1 MDASINDFFT
11 RVFEDILAGR
21 VTLESIMVVLAFF
34 GSFILLTSLA
44 FVFSKKP
51 REVML
56 DHPATWVTEYPRIME
71 LLDAA
76 VVQRSK
82 VRVSFHR
89 DLGGARSSDGTL
101 IDANKNDLTL
111 EMSSI
116 KTINPAW
123 VGRTLELNFM
133 LRLPDQPKILS
144 TFSFISEI
152 LSYHQGQNDI
162 LQFKISRPLR
172 LELNQNRMH
181 LRVEPPAKYVRS
193 LKLWT
198 EDDVRHNGDPRDPD
212 SWGDALYSAGSEMA
226 QEIEMD
232 NISGG
237 GMRVEI
243 VPGALR
249 AKNNKIA
256 VNQQYYGQFT
266 LADPEFTG
274 FTTHYVLM
282 RVVKCYDDCDSK
294 TKLSL
299 GLIFSAMGVPNE
311 PPLTGLKWRTVNRD
325 FGIRELDD
333 WAYELHLELYRN
345 KGIA

>member
-1 MDASINDFFT
+1 MNASINDFFT

-21 VTLESIMVVLAFF
+21 VTLESLLVVLAFF
-34 GSFILLTSLA
+34 GTFVLLTALA
-44 FVFSKKP
+44 FAFSGKP
-51 REVML
+51 KELLL
-56 DHPATWVTEYPRIME
+56 DHPVTWVTEYKRIME
-71 LLDAA
+71 LLGAA

-89 DLGGARSSDGTL
+89 DMGGARSTDGTL
-101 IDANKNDLTL
+101 IDANKDDLTL

-116 KTINPAW
+116 KSISPAW
-123 VGRTLELNFM
+123 LGRTLELNFM

-152 LSYHQGQNDI
+152 MSYQLAEDEI
-162 LQFKISRPLR
+162 LQLKISRPLR

-181 LRVEPPAKYVRS
+181 LRVEPPAKYIRNFMLWPEDLVRQY
-193 LKLWT
+193 
-198 EDDVRHNGDPRDPD
+198 GDPRDPD
-212 SWGDALYSAGSEMA
+212 TWGEPLYATGPGRAPEL
-226 QEIEMD
+226 EVE

-249 AKNNKIA
+249 AKDNKVS
-256 VNQQYYGQFT
+256 VNQQYYSQLT
-266 LADPEFTG
+266 LSDTEFTG

-282 RVVKCYDDCDSK
+282 RVLKCYDDCASK
-294 TKLSL
+294 TRLSL
-299 GLIFSAMGVPNE
+299 GFSFAAVGVPNE
-311 PPLTGLKWRTVNRD
+311 PPMAGLKWRTVNRD